1 MIIDSA
7 FTQASC
13 DAVTVPPNPSTYRPP
28 VICPMSTPLRSNS
41 PPSCMLLSTL
51 SIKLSLPVLVPTL
64 LLPSYSCLVFCV
76 TSSPWRCSEVPEA
89 FCWSGAAYDCQYL
102 PWGYNLSSMMHGW
115 YEVLC
120 QAGTYLIHGRAQ
132 TSRVGRLTGLERN
145 ARVALECAGCVFAG
159 VDGVLGLGV

>member
-1 MIIDSA
+1 MVSNSVKWKAKMEIRNFDLI
-7 FTQASC
+7 QASC
-13 DAVTVPPNPSTYRPP
+13 DAVTVLLTPSTYRPP
-28 VICPMSTPLRSNS
+28 VICPISTPLRSDS

-76 TSSPWRCSEVPEA
+76 ISSPRRCSEVPEA

-102 PWGYNLSSMMHGW
+102 PGEYNLSSMMHGW

-120 QAGTYLIHGRAQ
+120 QARSLPYPRTRSNQRGQSTDQ
-132 TSRVGRLTGLERN
+132 S
-145 ARVALECAGCVFAG
+145 
-159 VDGVLGLGV
+159 